1 MHSTNI
7 SAKSNQDKSE
17 NYPLYPAIEVLAI
30 TLLSV
35 SSSLTVIAEISLIGL
50 TFSGSDFRWC
60 WCKGGNQLDKLDAA
74 FNFHQSALR
83 LRSERQELLA
93 SNIANADTPNYKAR
107 DIDFNAALK
116 GAMAGNSSLSLT
128 TTKTSAEHLNGTN
141 QGTAATGGADAPLF
155 RPIVQ
160 GAVDGNT
167 VDMDV
172 ERNQFTDNA
181 IRYEASLIMLN
192 GSIKKMLTAITGQ

>member
-1 MHSTNI
+1 
-7 SAKSNQDKSE
+7 
-17 NYPLYPAIEVLAI
+17 
-30 TLLSV
+30 
-35 SSSLTVIAEISLIGL
+35 
-50 TFSGSDFRWC
+50 
-60 WCKGGNQLDKLDAA
+60 LDKLDAA

-128 TTKTSAEHLNGTN
+128 TTKTSAEHLNGTT
-141 QGTAATGGADAPLF
+141 QGAAATGGADAPLF
-155 RPIVQ
+155 RPIIQ